1 MIHKGSHPQK
11 YYQEVYNR
19 LSANEH
25 DSKCFKEEVVRT
37 LDEIREALLNG
48 TFIWKGRFTYE
59 NMEALSRPKQ
69 ICSNCP
75 DIFF

>member
-48 TFIWKGRFTYE
+48 TFIWKGRY
-59 NMEALSRPKQ
+59 L
-69 ICSNCP
+69 
-75 DIFF
+75 